1 LNQLLIAK
9 RKMLLGLWVLFEVE
23 LLQEKQETGPSSL
36 FPTRGAVAV
45 DQHY

>member
-1 LNQLLIAK
+1 
-9 RKMLLGLWVLFEVE
+9 MLLGLWVLFEVE